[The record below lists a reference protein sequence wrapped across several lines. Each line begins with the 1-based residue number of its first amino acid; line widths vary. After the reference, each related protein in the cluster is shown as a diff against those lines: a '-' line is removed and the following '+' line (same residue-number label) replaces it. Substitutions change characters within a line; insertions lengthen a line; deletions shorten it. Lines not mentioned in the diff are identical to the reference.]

1 MPGRGRF
8 WEVGALNDEIVEES
22 DLVQE
27 LQTKVNAVGG
37 TGHTI
42 EDEGTPLSIQPDL
55 NFKGAG
61 VTVTNDSE
69 NTATVV
75 TIPGGGN
82 VEFLGETIL
91 TVAAQPITVTFASPA
106 LLSDFSHFEAIFV
119 GTMNTSQSSI
129 GWRINGLAVGY
140 KNNYLEWISNP
151 NSVLAGGKS
160 DTGSLVGASI
170 SNSKTA
176 FERLIIQGLAN
187 IASKIF
193 LQGFGHSDDLLG
205 PPPQTGGIA
214 HQNFG
219 WVDTTATS
227 ITSVEMNGLSEDFA
241 VGAKVMVFGFKK

>member
-8 WEVGALNDEIVEES
+8 WEKGSLNDEIVEES

-37 TGHTI
+37 SGGHII
-42 EDEGTPLSIQPDL
+42 EDEGTPLSTQPDL

-61 VTVTNDSE
+61 VTLADDSE
-69 NTATVV
+69 NTATVI
-75 TIPGGGN
+75 TIPGGA
-82 VEFLGETIL
+82 VELLGETTL
-91 TVAAQPITVTFASPA
+91 TVAAQPVTVTFASPA
-106 LLSDFSHFEAIFV
+106 LLSDFSHFEAIFI

-129 GWRINGLAVGY
+129 GWRINGLTTGY

-151 NSVLAGGKS
+151 NSVLAGGKA

-187 IASKIF
+187 IAGKIMM
-193 LQGFGHSDDLLG
+193 QGFGHSDDLLG

-219 WVDTTATS
+219 WVDTAATS

-241 VGAKVMVFGFKK
+241 VGAKVKVFGFKN